1 MPVVLA
7 RFLIGF
13 GFTFLFNLP
22 STIKEGLMEAERQRQ
37 REKHEYGA
45 K

>member
-1 MPVVLA
+1 MPVVIA

-22 STIKEGLMEAERQRQ
+22 STIKEGLGEAERRRQ
-37 REKHEYGA
+37 KEQP
-45 K
+45 